1 MAQDTHFTLQC
12 GYLQLNLEQP
22 VVMGILN
29 ITPDSFYDGGKYV
42 MPENAMMRSE
52 EMLEQGAAILDLG
65 AASTR
70 PGAVQPTAEEEW
82 NRLRP
87 VLEEVRGAFPS
98 VLISID
104 TYRSEIAQRAADRGA
119 NIINDISGGMMDAQM
134 YTTIAKNELAY
145 VCMHMQGTPE
155 TMQKNPQYTDV
166 VKEVNDF
173 FAEKTKALHNA
184 GVENVILDPGFGFGK
199 DVHHNY
205 SLLKHLDALSA
216 YGKPL
221 MVGVSRKSMIT
232 RLLDVSKDDALNGTT
247 AVHMVALQKGV
258 KILRVHDVREAVQCI
273 RVHNMTTN

>member
-12 GYLQLNLEQP
+12 GYLELALTSP

-70 PGAVQPTAEEEW
+70 PGAVQPTVEEEW

-104 TYRSEIAQRAADRGA
+104 TCSSEIAQRAADRGA
-119 NIINDISGGMMDAQM
+119 NIINDISGGMMDRNM
-134 YTTIAKNELAY
+134 YTTVAKNELAY

-166 VKEVNDF
+166 VKEVGDF
-173 FAEKTKALHNA
+173 FAERTKALHNG
-184 GVENVILDPGFGFGK
+184 GVENAILDPGFGFGK

-205 SLLKHLDALSA
+205 ALLRHLDTFSA
-216 YGKPL
+216 FGKPV

-232 RLLDVSKDDALNGTT
+232 KLLDVNKEDALNGTT
-247 AVHMVALQKGV
+247 AVHMVALQKGA

-273 RVHNMTTN
+273 RVHSMC

>member
-12 GYLQLNLEQP
+12 GYLELNLERP

-52 EMLEQGAAILDLG
+52 EMLEQGAAIIDLG
-65 AASTR
+65 AVSTR
-70 PGAVQPTAEEEW
+70 PGAAQPTVEEEW
-82 NRLRP
+82 SRLRP

-119 NIINDISGGMMDAQM
+119 NIINDISGGTMDAKM

-145 VCMHMQGTPE
+145 VCMHIQGTPE

-166 VKEVNDF
+166 VKEVNEF

-184 GVENVILDPGFGFGK
+184 GVENVMLDPGFGFGK

-205 SLLKHLDALSA
+205 SLLKHLDSLIAF
-216 YGKPL
+216 GKPL
-221 MVGVSRKSMIT
+221 LVGVSRKSMIT
-232 RLLDVSKDDALNGTT
+232 KLLDVHKEDALNGTT
-247 AVHMVALQKGV
+247 AVHMVALQKGA
-258 KILRVHDVREAVQCI
+258 KILRVHDVREASECI
-273 RVHNMTTN
+273 RIHSMIG

>member
-1 MAQDTHFTLQC
+1 MAQDTHFSLQC
-12 GYLQLNLEQP
+12 GYLELNLERP

-65 AASTR
+65 AVSTR
-70 PGAVQPTAEEEW
+70 PGAVQPTVEEEW
-82 NRLRP
+82 SRLRP

-119 NIINDISGGMMDAQM
+119 NIINDISGGTMDDKM

-145 VCMHMQGTPE
+145 VCMHIQGTPE

-173 FAEKTKALHNA
+173 FTEKTKALHNA

-205 SLLKHLDALSA
+205 SLLRHLETLAA
-216 YGKPL
+216 FGKPVL
-221 MVGVSRKSMIT
+221 VGVSRKSMIT
-232 RLLDVSKDDALNGTT
+232 RLLDVRKEDALNGTT
-247 AVHMVALQKGV
+247 AVHMVALQKGA
-258 KILRVHDVREAVQCI
+258 KILRVHDVREAAECI
-273 RVHNMTTN
+273 RVHQMIL

>member
-70 PGAVQPTAEEEW
+70 PGAVQPTVEEEW
-82 NRLRP
+82 SRLRP

-119 NIINDISGGMMDAQM
+119 NIINDISGGMMDSQM

-155 TMQKNPQYTDV
+155 TMQKDPQYTDV

-173 FAEKTKALHNA
+173 FAEKTKTLHNA

-199 DVHHNY
+199 EVHHNY
-205 SLLKHLDALSA
+205 ALLKHLDTLSA
-216 YGKPL
+216 FEKPI
-221 MVGVSRKSMIT
+221 MIGVSRKSMIT

-247 AVHMVALQKGV
+247 AVHMVALQKGAM
-258 KILRVHDVREAVQCI
+258 ILRVHDVREAVQCI
-273 RVHNMTTN
+273 RVHNMTAV